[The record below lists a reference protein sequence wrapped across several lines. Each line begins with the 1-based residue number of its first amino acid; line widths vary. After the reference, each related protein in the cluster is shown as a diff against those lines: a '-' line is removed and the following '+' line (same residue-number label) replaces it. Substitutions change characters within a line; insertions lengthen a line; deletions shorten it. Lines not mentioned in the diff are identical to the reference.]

1 MKNLKLKS
9 PGQLRKVRN
18 KLNQEDVY
26 YTYSNWEV
34 KEIDGVK
41 FLPVVKQSNPK
52 ALQQIHYMKK
62 DNMEYVR

>member
-1 MKNLKLKS
+1 MKNFKLKS

-26 YTYSNWEV
+26 YTYSNWEI

-41 FLPVVKQSNPK
+41 FLPVVKQSNHK
-52 ALQQIHYMKK
+52 ATQQIHYMKK